1 MNDDRISK
9 HIEFK
14 DSLKAYKE
22 YLSKLNMESKKKLD
36 DLNNKSLREKIFS
49 LGFLDKKNLNDKIK
63 EREKNL
69 KITAEIMELDRPAH
83 RSVDTI
89 VYENEA

>member
-1 MNDDRISK
+1 MNEDRISK

-22 YLSKLNMESKKKLD
+22 YLSKLNMEAKKKLD

-49 LGFLDKKNLNDKIK
+49 LEFLDKKNLNDKIK

-69 KITAEIMELDRPAH
+69 KITA
-83 RSVDTI
+83 
-89 VYENEA
+89 